1 MTKKRLRKI
10 EEKKIYKECY
20 DLDLSFIKW
29 LNSRLKIYLKG
40 ASNIIDLTFYKFEFK
55 GENYTQEELI
65 KKMIKLSDEIL
76 VGDWIDEGYSEKI
89 DELLDIWKLVFKVMW
104 W

>member
-20 DLDLSFIKW
+20 DLDYSFIKW
-29 LNSRLKIYLKG
+29 LNIRLKIYLKG
-40 ASNIIDLTFYKFEFK
+40 ASNIIDLTFYKFEFNGK
-55 GENYTQEELI
+55 IYTQEELI

-76 VGDWIDEGYSEKI
+76 LADFHDEDYYKKI
-89 DELLDIWKLVFKVMW
+89 DDLLEIWKLVFHVMW

>member
-20 DLDLSFIKW
+20 DLDYSFIKW
-29 LNSRLKIYLKG
+29 LNIRLKIYLKG
-40 ASNIIDLTFYKFEFK
+40 ALNVIDLTFYKFEFK
-55 GENYTQEELI
+55 GKIYTQEELI

-76 VGDWIDEGYSEKI
+76 ASDWIDEGYSEKI

>member
-20 DLDLSFIKW
+20 DLDYSFIKW
-29 LNSRLKIYLKG
+29 LNIRLKIYLKG
-40 ASNIIDLTFYKFEFK
+40 ASNIIDLTFYKFEFNGK
-55 GENYTQEELI
+55 IYTQEELI

-76 VGDWIDEGYSEKI
+76 LADFHDEDCYKKI
-89 DELLDIWKLVFKVMW
+89 DDLLEIWKLVFHVMW